1 MKVSGELLELI
12 GKLLGEEASAFLST
26 VGSCPSPVFRVNTL
40 RGNERDILELLK
52 EEGFSFEPVEGL
64 GFAYAVTFEPFP
76 LGKSFSHY
84 LGNIYIQDPSSMVP
98 PLVLDPKPG
107 ELVLDVSAA
116 PGSKTTQ
123 MAALMGNQGLIVA
136 NDPSVRRSTSL
147 SYNLMKCGVINSVV
161 TLLDGNRL
169 GKLYFEVFDKVL
181 LDPPCSALGT
191 LKSSPEVLKWWKM
204 KRSERLSNLQ
214 WNLMVSAIKA
224 LKPGGVLVYSTCT
237 IVPLENEAL
246 VERALNNYPVEL
258 ESIEFR
264 GLKVRDGLLA
274 FDGKEFPPEM
284 SKAIRIYP
292 HEGPGEG
299 FFVARLRKVFSLKKR
314 DEDGPPVGEEL
325 PLVDRWHPSVRGFLD
340 SLTEH
345 FGLPEDLFER
355 FLFERGKELRIY
367 PPEAKGLRFLKYGHR
382 GLPVAKPE
390 RTPPPLTTWG
400 AQFLAKWARDN
411 VLELFDLKELV
422 DFLKHKPLSLP
433 PSRKGPQIVLFRGH
447 PIGYGIA
454 SEGKL
459 QSRAKVRAEVLWPF
473 CLVKTD

>member
-1 MKVSGELLELI
+1 MVKVSQEFLDLI
-12 GKLLGEEASAFLST
+12 EKLLGEEAEAFLST
-26 VGSCPSPVFRVNTL
+26 IGSYPPPVFRINTL
-40 RGNERDILELLK
+40 RGEEGKILDLLR
-52 EEGFSFEPVEGL
+52 EEGFSFEPIEGL
-64 GFAYAVTFEPFP
+64 GFVYQVTFEPFP

-123 MAALMGNQGLIVA
+123 MASLMGNQGLIVA

-147 SYNLMKCGVINSVV
+147 SYNLMKCGVINAVV

-169 GKLYFEVFDKVL
+169 GRLYFETFDKVL

-191 LKSSPEVLKWWKM
+191 LKSSPEVLKWWKL
-204 KRSERLSNLQ
+204 KRSERLSHLQ
-214 WNLMVSAIKA
+214 WNLLVSAIKA

-246 VERALNNYPVEL
+246 VEKALDAYPVEL
-258 ESIEFR
+258 ESIEFK
-264 GLKVRDGLLA
+264 GFKVREGLQS
-274 FDGKEFPPEM
+274 FEGKEFPPEM
-284 SKAIRIYP
+284 RRTMRIYP
-292 HEGPGEG
+292 HESPGEG
-299 FFVARLRKVFSLKKR
+299 FFIAKLKKVLPMKRR
-314 DEDGPPVGEEL
+314 DEDEPPLGEEL

-340 SLTEH
+340 SLIEH
-345 FGLPEDLFER
+345 FGLPEDLFEG
-355 FLFERGKELRIY
+355 FFFERGKELRIY
-367 PPEAKGLRFLKYGHR
+367 PPQAKGLRFLRYGHR
-382 GLPVAKPE
+382 GLPLAKPE

-400 AQFLAKWARDN
+400 AQFLARWAKDN
-411 VLELFDLKELV
+411 LVELLEVRELL
-422 DFLKHKPLSLP
+422 DFLKHRPLPLP
-433 PSRKGPQIVLFRGH
+433 PWRKGPQIVTFRGH

-459 QSRAKVRAEVLWPF
+459 QSRAKVRKEVHWPF
-473 CLVKTD
+473 CLGL